1 MNININVNITV
12 QPVPEIAPTAP
23 EQLTRESAT
32 ENMRGARHKLA
43 VAKLANA
50 EAALAKKAMIIKRL
64 AYRQRIADKM
74 RSMFGDD
81 TANQFLAGEF

>member
-1 MNININVNITV
+1 MPMNINVNIQVTMEEKPK
-12 QPVPEIAPTAP
+12 QSSA
-23 EQLTRESAT
+23 EQLRAINEKMN
-32 ENMRGARHKLA
+32 EINEKLTT
-43 VAKLANA
+43 AKRA
-50 EAALAKKAMIIKRL
+50 EDKVAMIMKRL